1 MTKISPL
8 PTGTSV
14 DVYSTDW
21 LLPRY
26 GMYALDY
33 ADVYPELTAA
43 LRRLYLEKT
52 AGIPWLPKDWR
63 ASIGSLH
70 GQDGK
75 LLVPASANAVDSQGN
90 RAKFLVNQEQVA
102 WWNEFVAMADDIRRK
117 FMDGK
122 LAEGRAAMEAA
133 YNRSAFW
140 TKAYNI
146 ATVLATPVTVV
157 SGAAN
162 LAGSYPRV
170 VQGVLIGGAALLL
183 WYFFRRKD

>member
-26 GMYALDY
+26 GMYAVDT
-33 ADVYPELTAA
+33 ANAYPELAAA
-43 LRRLYLEKT
+43 LRRLYLEKA

-63 ASIGSLH
+63 ASIGTLH

-75 LLVPASANAVDSQGN
+75 MLMPAPSNAVDSSGN
-90 RAKFLVNQEQVA
+90 RAKFLVTPDQQA
-102 WWNEFVAMADDIRRK
+102 WWDEFVAMARQIQES
-117 FMDGK
+117 FLAGK
-122 LAEGRAAMEAA
+122 LAEGRAEMEAA

-140 TKAYNI
+140 TRAHNI

-157 SGAAN
+157 TGAAN
-162 LAGSYPRV
+162 VAGSYPKV

>member
-1 MTKISPL
+1 MT
-8 PTGTSV
+8 

-26 GMYALDY
+26 GMFALDY
-33 ADVYPELTAA
+33 ANQYPELTAA

-63 ASIGSLH
+63 ASIGTLH

-75 LLVPASANAVDSQGN
+75 LLVPVSASAVDSQGN
-90 RAKFLVNQEQVA
+90 RPRFLTTAAHAA
-102 WWNEFVAMADDIRRK
+102 WWNEFVALADDIRQK

-122 LAEGRAAMEAA
+122 IAEGRAAMEAA

-140 TKAYNI
+140 DKAYNI

-157 SGAAN
+157 TGAAN
-162 LAGSYPRV
+162 VAGSYPKV